1 MVHRKLDQQLRS
13 GDIIGGYLLQDRL
26 GEGAMGVVYRAI
38 RLKDQLVVALK
49 LMQPSLATD
58 ATYQRRFA
66 HEARLASQIH
76 HPHLVQVVESGE
88 AIGRQFMA
96 VAYVPGTSLGTVIER
111 KGALAV
117 PDAVRLAG
125 EIGSALDALHEGG
138 ILHRD
143 VKPPNVLIDG
153 AGRYLL
159 SDFGLAKGRA
169 LTALTRPGQLIGT
182 LGYMA
187 PEIVRGDPAQRAS
200 DVYSLGCMVFEAL
213 VGRTPFGSKRGFQ
226 IAAAHL
232 GEPPPDPATL
242 RTDLTRDLAA
252 AVLEALRKDPA
263 ERPSSG
269 RAYARSLLTAA
280 DRRHAIDP
288 TGYA

>member
-1 MVHRKLDQQLRS
+1 MVHRKLDQPLRS

-26 GEGAMGVVYRAI
+26 GEGAMGVVYRAV
-38 RLKDQLVVALK
+38 RLKDQLVVAIK

-66 HEARLASQIH
+66 HEARLASQIRH
-76 HPHLVQVVESGE
+76 AHLVQVVDSGE

-96 VAYVPGTSLGTVIER
+96 VAYVPGTSLGTVINR
-111 KGALAV
+111 DGALPVSEAL
-117 PDAVRLAG
+117 RLAE

-143 VKPPNVLIDG
+143 VKPPNVLIDN
-153 AGRYLL
+153 AGTYLL

-169 LTALTRPGQLIGT
+169 LTALTRPGELIGT
-182 LGYMA
+182 LEYMA

-232 GEPPPDPATL
+232 GESPPNP
-242 RTDLTRDLAA
+242 RTMRMDLTESISA

-263 ERPSSG
+263 ERPPSG
-269 RAYARSLLTAA
+269 RAYARLLQAAA
-280 DRRHAIDP
+280 DGRHAIDP
-288 TGYA
+288 SGYA